1 MKILL
6 TGFEPFGQES
16 LNPSWEAVAEVPDYF
31 ENSEVIKVRLPVS
44 FKKAT
49 EMLEQAVIMYRPDVA
64 LCVGQ
69 AGGRFEINIERVAI
83 NLADSSKADNDG
95 YCPVDTPL
103 RTDAPDA
110 YFSNLPVKQLVEAV
124 RKAGIPAVVSNS
136 AGAYVCNSVF
146 YTAMHLVH
154 TRHPSMKAGFIH
166 IPYMPCQAVEKT
178 KQPTMAK
185 ETVVQALEAI
195 IHTVV
200 ETQCLASL

>member
-6 TGFEPFGQES
+6 TGFEPFGKES
-16 LNPSWEAVAEVPDYF
+16 INPSWEAVAEVPDYF
-31 ENSEVIKVRLPVS
+31 EDSEVIKACLPVS
-44 FKKAT
+44 FKKAS
-49 EMLEQAVIMYRPDVA
+49 EMLEQAVMMFRPDVL

-83 NLADSSKADNDG
+83 NLADSNKADNDG

-124 RKAGIPAVVSNS
+124 RQAGIPAVVSNS

-146 YTAMHLVH
+146 FSAMHLVH
-154 TRHPSMKAGFIH
+154 STCPNMRAGFIH
-166 IPYMPCQAVEKT
+166 IPYLPCQAVEKS
-178 KQPTMAK
+178 KQPTMTK
-185 ETVVQALEAI
+185 ETVALALETI
-195 IHTVV
+195 INTLIT
-200 ETQCLASL
+200 ENRIA

>member
-6 TGFEPFGQES
+6 TGFEPFGKES
-16 LNPSWEAVAEVPDYF
+16 INPSWEAVAEVPDYF
-31 ENSEVIKVRLPVS
+31 EDSEVIKVRLPVS
-44 FKKAT
+44 FKKAS
-49 EMLEQAVIMYRPDVA
+49 EMLEQAVTMFRPDVL

-83 NLADSSKADNDG
+83 NLADSNKADNDG

-124 RKAGIPAVVSNS
+124 RQAGIPAVVSNS

-146 YTAMHLVH
+146 FSAMHLVH
-154 TRHPSMKAGFIH
+154 STCPNMRAGFIH
-166 IPYMPCQAVEKT
+166 IPYLPCQAIEKS

-185 ETVVQALEAI
+185 ETVALALETI
-195 IHTVV
+195 INTLIT
-200 ETQCLASL
+200 ENRIA